1 MRPGWPSRA
10 RDGGGGT
17 GGPGRGD
24 ILPCTPSL
32 TALAFSLPWSRQDAA
47 SIQRQ
52 YQGLLV
58 SRGEGRAGWL
68 GGLGRLGVGHSVTVP
83 LATPSLSL
91 PLARAQKAASWRGQ
105 SLGSLYTHLQGCARQ
120 LSALAQQQQRILRQD
135 WSDLMADPVGVRR
148 EYEVSVREW
157 GRGGGTRTSSSS
169 PPAPRLSP
177 RTSGSTSC

>member
-1 MRPGWPSRA
+1 MEE
-10 RDGGGGT
+10 GGT
-17 GGPGRGD
+17 GGLGRGD

-32 TALAFSLPWSRQDAA
+32 TALVFSVPWSRQDAA
-47 SIQRQ
+47 TIQSQ
-52 YQGLLV
+52 YQDLLV
-58 SRGEGRAGWL
+58 SRGKGQA
-68 GGLGRLGVGHSVTVP
+68 GGLGGLGVGHSVMVP

-105 SLGSLYTHLQGCARQ
+105 SLGSLYTHLQGCTRQ
-120 LSALAQQQQRILRQD
+120 LSALAQQQQRILQQD

-148 EYEVSVREW
+148 EYEVSAGKW

-177 RTSGSTSC
+177 STSGSTSC